1 MPLKRT
7 PPRRIC
13 FVTGTRA
20 EFGLMSSTL
29 RAIQAIDA
37 VQLQLVVTGMH
48 LHPKHGQSIRQIQNE
63 GWKVDAVV
71 PWEAVANTPAMVAS
85 EAGRAMAG
93 LAEVLDRLDS
103 EIVLVVGDRAEA
115 FAAASAGHIGGRIV
129 AHVHGGDRAL
139 GQVDDSLRH
148 AITKLAHL
156 HFPATAQSAERI
168 RKLGEDRWRV
178 HRVGSPGIDG
188 IIQSATP
195 RALMFKRYGW
205 VSGSFALVVLH
216 PTEADDL
223 LEEHR
228 AKMLLRAIRV
238 ARIKSIVAVAPNN
251 DPGSTGILRCW
262 ENSDMGL
269 QFHRDL
275 PRADFLGLLRDTAVL
290 IGNSSSGIIEAA
302 SFGTPVIDVGDR
314 QKGRERGPN
323 VRNVPFQIGSLQKAI
338 SAVWN
343 RGVPARFPGSNVYGD
358 GATGEKIANILARV
372 TLDDRLRRKLIAY

>member
-48 LHPKHGQSIRQIQNE
+48 LHPKHGQSIRQIENE
-63 GWKVDAVV
+63 GWKIDAVV
-71 PWEAVANTPAMVAS
+71 PWEAVANTPALVAA
-85 EAGRAMAG
+85 ETGRAMAG
-93 LAEVLDRLDS
+93 LAEVLDRLNS

-188 IIQSATP
+188 IIRSATP
-195 RALMFKRYGW
+195 RAQIFKRYGL
-205 VSGSFALVVLH
+205 VSGSFAKPLSAVVLLS
-216 PTEADDL
+216 E
-223 LEEHR
+223 
-228 AKMLLRAIRV
+228 
-238 ARIKSIVAVAPNN
+238 
-251 DPGSTGILRCW
+251 
-262 ENSDMGL
+262 
-269 QFHRDL
+269 
-275 PRADFLGLLRDTAVL
+275 
-290 IGNSSSGIIEAA
+290 
-302 SFGTPVIDVGDR
+302 
-314 QKGRERGPN
+314 
-323 VRNVPFQIGSLQKAI
+323 
-338 SAVWN
+338 
-343 RGVPARFPGSNVYGD
+343 
-358 GATGEKIANILARV
+358 
-372 TLDDRLRRKLIAY
+372 